1 MTCEAA
7 QIGYIHHKSTRMP
20 ETDILLLLARAVDRA
35 PAAVLVNDV
44 EMQFVAANL
53 TACDLLGYTRQELLL
68 LAGPDVAVAP
78 EVPAMH
84 RELMDDGSQR
94 GITPF
99 RHRDGSTIIAYY
111 DVKEVSDG
119 NRRLF
124 VSVINPRRVIPADVT
139 PQEFAARGPR
149 QRRSEL
155 PTPRE
160 LDILQLMADGLDNEA
175 IARTLFLARDTVK
188 ANVGRLLRKL
198 EARSRT
204 HAVAIALRRSLVD

>member
-1 MTCEAA
+1 VHEAE
-7 QIGYIHHKSTRMP
+7 IHL
-20 ETDILLLLARAVDRA
+20 ILARAIDLA
-35 PAAVLVNDV
+35 PAAVLVNDAD
-44 EMQFVAANL
+44 MRFVAANL
-53 TACDLLGYTRQELLL
+53 TACELLGYTREELLSL
-68 LAGPDVAVAP
+68 SGPDIALAP
-78 EVPAMH
+78 EVATMH
-84 RELMDDGSQR
+84 QEVLDGGSQR

-111 DVKEVSDG
+111 DSKTVVDG
-119 NRRLF
+119 DRRLV
-124 VSVINPRRVIPADVT
+124 VSIINPRRIIPADVS
-139 PQEFAARGPR
+139 PQEFAARAPR

-160 LDILQLMADGLDNEA
+160 LDILQLMADGLDNES
-175 IARTLFLARDTVK
+175 IGRTLFLAPDTVK